1 MTSVSPT
8 PDGILRQL
16 QDAEVSFLRLQF
28 TDILGHTKNVE
39 VPRTQFAKALS
50 GDVTFDG
57 SAVQGFTRV
66 EESDMLLSPDLSTF
80 LVYPQFARDD
90 RERGRVARLICD
102 VTLPTTPYV

>member
-57 SAVQGFTRV
+57 SAVQGFT
-66 EESDMLLSPDLSTF
+66 
-80 LVYPQFARDD
+80 D
-90 RERGRVARLICD
+90 RKSV
-102 VTLPTTPYV
+102 V